1 MADITLAPLACRMGR
16 AKRAT
21 GVMEIIPAIDLLQGS
36 CVRLHQGDY
45 DQVTRFSDDP
55 LAQAQHWVKQGA
67 TRLHLVDLD
76 GARSGEPIN
85 DQAVRL
91 IAKELSIPVQLGGG
105 VRSLMRAEELLSC
118 GLDRVIL
125 GTVALEN
132 PELVRTLARR
142 HPHKIVVG
150 IDARNGLVA
159 TRGWVEESD
168 VEATALAQHLS
179 TAGIAAII
187 STDIATD
194 GTLAGTSLLKDLCT
208 GTCSGA
214 PNFYTKFT
222 PPIVNGIEE
231 LYFTANMGVD
241 GAELWITDGTAGNTR
256 RAFQHTRPDIDIDDR
271 EIGYDYEKDL
281 GPGTFNIGGDYDFD
295 DNQYDFNLG
304 YKMTFDDGG
313 IATLPTPEGM
323 QRERVPLTDEQKDYL
338 YDYMLDFMFKQKQRE
353 QMEQE
358 SIIPPFNY
366 EGLEV

>member
-1 MADITLAPLACRMGR
+1 MKLDPPGLQDGR
-16 AKRAT
+16 EKRAT

-76 GARSGEPIN
+76 GARSGQPIN

-105 VRSLMRAEELLSC
+105 VRSLERAEELLSC

-194 GTLAGTSLLKDLCT
+194 GTLAGPNLEALRAMAQASEVPVIASGGVGCMADLLSLLALEPL
-208 GTCSGA
+208 GVEGV
-214 PNFYTKFT
+214 
-222 PPIVNGIEE
+222 IVG
-231 LYFTANMGVD
+231 
-241 GAELWITDGTAGNTR
+241 
-256 RAFQHTRPDIDIDDR
+256 RA
-271 EIGYDYEKDL
+271 
-281 GPGTFNIGGDYDFD
+281 
-295 DNQYDFNLG
+295 
-304 YKMTFDDGG
+304 
-313 IATLPTPEGM
+313 
-323 QRERVPLTDEQKDYL
+323 L
-338 YDYMLDFMFKQKQRE
+338 YDGRVDLHEAIQA
-353 QMEQE
+353 
-358 SIIPPFNY
+358 IG
-366 EGLEV
+366 EGRLQDPLSDHSSTIA